1 MRAPRVVISIFDHPA
16 YPGGGQVVVRRIIE
30 TLARDYEVVLVTA
43 GSPVDHAGMR
53 AGVRVVSLPVGWAG
67 PRLGQLLYHPLLVLA
82 ALFLRHDLWIESF
95 TPPFS
100 SSFLPVVTGRP
111 VVGLAQTLSAREM
124 ARKYRLAFLL
134 RIERFALRRYG
145 HVVVFNPYDR
155 QLVSDCNPRASV
167 RLIPNVLTMPAEPP
181 AGPGAE
187 DFCLF
192 LGRLDITQK
201 GLDLLADAYA
211 GAAPGTLPL
220 VIAGSG
226 TRLDEHRLGELMRPH
241 AERVR
246 LVGHVAGERKAAL
259 LTGAA
264 FVVMPSRDETF
275 GLVALEAMAHGK
287 PVVHFDVPQ
296 LSWIPADCGV
306 KVPAFDA
313 AALAGAVGELSRD
326 GARRAE
332 LGRNAR
338 AFTER
343 HNAVAASDA
352 YADLVGEILTR

>member
-1 MRAPRVVISIFDHPA
+1 M
-16 YPGGGQVVVRRIIE
+16 RRIIE

-155 QLVSDCNPRASV
+155 QLVSDCNPRARV
-167 RLIPNVLTMPAEPP
+167 RLIPNVLAMPAEPP
-181 AGPGAE
+181 AGTGAERAAGTGAERAAGTGAERAAGPGAE

-211 GAAPGTLPL
+211 GADPEPLPL
-220 VIAGSG
+220 VI
-226 TRLDEHRLGELMRPH
+226 
-241 AERVR
+241 
-246 LVGHVAGERKAAL
+246 
-259 LTGAA
+259 
-264 FVVMPSRDETF
+264 
-275 GLVALEAMAHGK
+275 
-287 PVVHFDVPQ
+287 
-296 LSWIPADCGV
+296 PA
-306 KVPAFDA
+306 
-313 AALAGAVGELSRD
+313 
-326 GARRAE
+326 
-332 LGRNAR
+332 
-338 AFTER
+338 
-343 HNAVAASDA
+343 
-352 YADLVGEILTR
+352 